1 MLCRM
6 HAARYFYKVCP
17 GAACHGHRAQAAPA
31 GQLSDV
37 EVGEAA
43 AGYAATAGQT
53 STAKELGT

>member
-1 MLCRM
+1 M
-6 HAARYFYKVCP
+6 HAAHYFYKVCP

-43 AGYAATAGQT
+43 AAYAATAGQT